1 MPRDHEPPSPS
12 YDTDVLRATI
22 EPGHEHRL
30 VLVGELDLH
39 GITAFTRAVV
49 DLLHDSPGRVAVD
62 LTRVSFMDSAGL
74 KALLG
79 ARRDLT
85 ATGAEFRLGAASDP
99 VRRVIKLAGLVDVL
113 LPA

>member
-1 MPRDHEPPSPS
+1 MPRDDSPSPS
-12 YDTDVLRATI
+12 YDTGALRATV
-22 EPGHEHRL
+22 EPGDEHRL
-30 VLVGELDLH
+30 VLVGTLDLD
-39 GITAFTRAVV
+39 GVTAFDRALR
-49 DLLHDSPGRVAVD
+49 DLAHRRPAAVAVD

-85 ATGAEFRLGAASDP
+85 AAGSDFRVSAASDP
-99 VRRVIKLAGLVDVL
+99 VRRVIRLAGLVDVL